1 MNRFEK
7 LLGNRNQ
14 ADIEYLDGD
23 YNLLVPGDYV
33 ICGFSRAEIPLENLK
48 YWNVER
54 QEPYATAE
62 IALKAEKKYRDISE

>member
-7 LLGNRNQ
+7 LLGNKNQ

-23 YNLLVPGDYV
+23 YNLLSPGEFV
-33 ICGFSRAEIPLENLK
+33 VCAMSRTEIPLENLK

-54 QEPYATAE
+54 QEPYASA
-62 IALKAEKKYRDISE
+62 ALALEAEKKYRGVE